1 MGHDPNI
8 GVRPVLLDLGQNE
21 LNVNNQRTLR
31 DGKTSRSSSSREE
44 KPFIKLLMSKV
55 TCPIKLYSISARI
68 HLSSV
73 ESDQIRQMKLG
84 QFV

>member
-31 DGKTSRSSSSREE
+31 EGKTSRSSSSREE
-44 KPFIKLLMSKV
+44 KPFI
-55 TCPIKLYSISARI
+55 
-68 HLSSV
+68 
-73 ESDQIRQMKLG
+73 
-84 QFV
+84 